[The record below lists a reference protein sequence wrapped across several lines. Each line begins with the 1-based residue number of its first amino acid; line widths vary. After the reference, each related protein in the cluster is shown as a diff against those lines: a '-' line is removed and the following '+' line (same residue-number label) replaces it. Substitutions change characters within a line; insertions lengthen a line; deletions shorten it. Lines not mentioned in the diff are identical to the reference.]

1 MYNKM
6 SSFETAS
13 SDGDLCQPVCDPD
26 PYYEANGGSYYTQL
40 YPADSQNTGT
50 QVITIMEEEGY
61 WGSPCSSTNES
72 QQADA
77 SLGPAHPGHHH
88 RSSTA
93 VSTIRLLSAT
103 HLTPLP
109 PSCGD
114 PSPSSC
120 SSSSSS
126 PSTSSSVSS
135 SVYGHQQ
142 RHQLQP
148 SLIGGYPCLRS
159 PDADADRHQPHH
171 PAHHHQQQHHQP
183 HPPHTHHNHHQPS
196 PVYDCPMVYEKNVN
210 AYIADEGYYGGGN
223 VTPMHVTSGGGTVL
237 SMTGTTASDHHTSSS
252 SASSSSSAT
261 SSSSSALLSSTVE
274 AVPGT
279 GVPIVRVVKRRNTAN
294 KKERRRTQSINS
306 AYTSLRDRIPNVPND
321 TKLSK
326 IKTLRLAISYIAHL
340 LAVVNGNQDPSC
352 DFRAELVPSSR
363 KINAERRA
371 QKSLLQSFP
380 SNNGATGSEGR
391 KIKGRTGW
399 PQHVWAL
406 ETKTSIK

>member
-6 SSFETAS
+6 SSYESAS
-13 SDGDLCQPVCDPD
+13 SEGDLCQPVCEPD
-26 PYYEANGGSYYTQL
+26 PYYENGGSYYTQL
-40 YPADSQNTGT
+40 YPADSQNPGT
-50 QVITIMEEEGY
+50 QVITMDEEGY

-72 QQADA
+72 QQPE
-77 SLGPAHPGHHH
+77 GVGTGHPPHH
-88 RSSTA
+88 REHSA
-93 VSTIRLLSAT
+93 VSTIRLTS
-103 HLTPLP
+103 HLPQ
-109 PSCGD
+109 SCD
-114 PSPSSC
+114 PSSSTSS

-126 PSTSSSVSS
+126 PSSCSVAP
-135 SVYGHQQ
+135 YRGGPQQ
-142 RHQLQP
+142 HP
-148 SLIGGYPCLRS
+148 IGGFESLRS
-159 PDADADRHQPHH
+159 PHDADGHHHNHHHHNHHHQ
-171 PAHHHQQQHHQP
+171 HHHQQHQ
-183 HPPHTHHNHHQPS
+183 QQQQS
-196 PVYDCPMVYEKNVN
+196 PVYDCAMVYEKSANV
-210 AYIADEGYYGGGN
+210 YVPDEGYYGGNGTHP
-223 VTPMHVTSGGGTVL
+223 VDVTSGGGGQ
-237 SMTGTTASDHHTSSS
+237 MAGTSAAAGDHTAAGLLH
-252 SASSSSSAT
+252 AVPSSSSS
-261 SSSSSALLSSTVE
+261 SLLSSSVDV
-274 AVPGT
+274 VPGI
-279 GVPIVRVVKRRNTAN
+279 GPPVVRVVKRRNTAN

-371 QKSLLQSFP
+371 QKSLLQNFSY
-380 SNNGATGSEGR
+380 SAANSTEGR

>member
-6 SSFETAS
+6 SSFESGS

-26 PYYEANGGSYYTQL
+26 PYYEANGGNYYTQL
-40 YPADSQNTGT
+40 YPADSQNAGT

-77 SLGPAHPGHHH
+77 SLGPAHPGHQ
-88 RSSTA
+88 RSSSA
-93 VSTIRLLSAT
+93 VSTIRLLTAT
-103 HLTPLP
+103 HLAPPP

-142 RHQLQP
+142 RHQLQQP

-159 PDADADRHQPHH
+159 PDADADQQH
-171 PAHHHQQQHHQP
+171 PQHPSHHHQQQHQQHQ
-183 HPPHTHHNHHQPS
+183 HHHHHQPS
-196 PVYDCPMVYEKNVN
+196 PVYDCAMVYEKNVN
-210 AYIADEGYYGGGN
+210 AYIPDEGYYGGGN
-223 VTPMHVTSGGGTVL
+223 GTPMHVTSGGGTAL
-237 SMTGTTASDHHTSSS
+237 SIPGTTTSDHHTSSS
-252 SASSSSSAT
+252 SASSSSAA
-261 SSSSSALLSSTVE
+261 SSSSSVLLSSTVE
-274 AVPGT
+274 AVPGS

-371 QKSLLQSFP
+371 QKSLLQSFS
-380 SNNGATGSEGR
+380 SNNGVTGAEGR